1 MLLPHPSP
9 SAYPYKVEGYGYLIW
24 KLKLLGDLSTLLH
37 LVRLVTETF
46 EACNCTSRKRVE
58 GIYQN
63 EDCIKEVC
71 VSDALLFAIVL
82 PFSSRVRVCF
92 DRSW

>member
-1 MLLPHPSP
+1 M
-9 SAYPYKVEGYGYLIW
+9 EE
-24 KLKLLGDLSTLLH
+24 
-37 LVRLVTETF
+37 VT
-46 EACNCTSRKRVE
+46 VE

-71 VSDALLFAIVL
+71 VSDALLFIIVL